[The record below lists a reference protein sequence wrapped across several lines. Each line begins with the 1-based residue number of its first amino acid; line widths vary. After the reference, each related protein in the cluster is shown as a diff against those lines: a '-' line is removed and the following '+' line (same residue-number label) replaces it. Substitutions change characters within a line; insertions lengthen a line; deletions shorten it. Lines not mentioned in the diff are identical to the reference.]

1 MLIVSK
7 EEFFDAAENFFDT
20 DGRGEKTVAAQ
31 DPA

>member
-1 MLIVSK
+1 MLIVS
-7 EEFFDAAENFFDT
+7 EEQSFGAAENFLDT